1 MIPLCD
7 AEELLLL
14 LIQLLDLM
22 TRGGRG
28 VYSLIQ
34 LGLMAVIRVLSF
46 VFPTEFVTSKCESG
60 IIPIEFIT

>member
-14 LIQLLDLM
+14 LIQLLDLI
-22 TRGGRG
+22 TRGGG
-28 VYSLIQ
+28 MLTDSAWFDGCDKSLI
-34 LGLMAVIRVLSF
+34 F
-46 VFPTEFVTSKCESG
+46 CFPTEFVTSKCESG